1 MTTEAF
7 VGNVFLH
14 RGKTG
19 SPAEYERVC
28 QVFSIGGL
36 GATNALID
44 ATTFCSG
51 GSREYIGGLA
61 DGAEMTLELNYETA
75 AKVINEMIDD
85 VTHKETRNF
94 KISVDDG
101 SPSRVFSFAGVCL
114 SWTFNPSVDDR
125 NTISFGVKISGAI
138 TVT

>member
-75 AKVINEMIDD
+75 RRVACSRSRASACRGLSTRPSMIA
-85 VTHKETRNF
+85 TR
-94 KISVDDG
+94 SALA
-101 SPSRVFSFAGVCL
+101 SRSAAR
-114 SWTFNPSVDDR
+114 SR
-125 NTISFGVKISGAI
+125 
-138 TVT
+138 